1 MVSHKKYTLNSN
13 GANRQQ
19 AAGINLA
26 LAAEL
31 EIETHPP
38 GMIAAK
44 NRLYESYINKAK
56 LKNLNAIIC
65 MNGLGLTTQK
75 SMQFFKGEHKY
86 VDFLRLLHAV
96 TLLGYEIDIS
106 IKPSDLPFGK
116 IKVFG

>member
-1 MVSHKKYTLNSN
+1 MVSHKKYAPNVI

-19 AAGINLA
+19 AEGMNVA

-31 EIETHPP
+31 EIETHPL

-44 NRLYESYINKAK
+44 NRLYGSYINKVK
-56 LKNLNAIIC
+56 FKNLNAIIY

-75 SMQFFKGEHKY
+75 SMRFFKSKHKY

-96 TLLGYEIDIS
+96 TFLGYEINIS
-106 IKPSDLPFGK
+106 IKTPDLPFEK

>member
-1 MVSHKKYTLNSN
+1 
-13 GANRQQ
+13 
-19 AAGINLA
+19 
-26 LAAEL
+26 
-31 EIETHPP
+31 
-38 GMIAAK
+38 
-44 NRLYESYINKAK
+44 
-56 LKNLNAIIC
+56 